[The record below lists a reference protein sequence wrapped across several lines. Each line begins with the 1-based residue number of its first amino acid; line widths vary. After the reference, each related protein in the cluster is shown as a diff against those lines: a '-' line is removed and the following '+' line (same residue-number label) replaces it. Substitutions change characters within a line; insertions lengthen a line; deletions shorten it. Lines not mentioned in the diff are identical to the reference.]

1 MELFREIANLVEG
14 VVCVCVCVCVCDW
27 FYFGSVAVSMS

>member
-1 MELFREIANLVEG
+1 MELFRERANLVEG
-14 VVCVCVCVCVCDW
+14 ALCVCVCVCVCDW

>member
-14 VVCVCVCVCVCDW
+14 VVCVCVCVCDW